1 MNATQNDR
9 LAVVDA
15 LRGFALLG
23 ILMVNI
29 GAFSST
35 FYGLEIPDPKFVA
48 PFDRA
53 VQFAISALFETKFY
67 LLFSFL
73 FGYSFTLQMS
83 SSERTGR
90 PFAPQI
96 LRRLATLWV
105 IGLIHAALLYHGDI
119 LTTYALLGLVLL
131 AARRTD
137 DRLLLSAAGLLVLVT
152 ALCWASLATLQGLKP
167 EPLNPA
173 AILAEAQ
180 AEAEIFRGSPAA
192 VVAQHLRELSSV
204 WGIVAFIQAPCALA
218 MFLLGLVAGRRK
230 ALARVDEHLPKLRL
244 LLAAGLAVGL
254 PGALFYAWTSVF
266 APGAT
271 LAGLAVGVLTA
282 PALTGA
288 YLAGAVLL
296 FTSQAGA
303 RLRDA
308 LAPAGRMALSNYL
321 SQSFVCAMIF
331 YGYGLGW
338 IGRTSPSQTTLIALA
353 LFAIQLFVSRW
364 WMDRFAYG
372 PLEWLLRAATTA
384 AWPPWRKAQQPA

>member
-131 AARRTD
+131 AARVRD
-137 DRLLLSAAGLLVLVT
+137 VLASAGGEAERDGHVEVRIWIAPDGVIT
-152 ALCWASLATLQGLKP
+152 QAAAPADGAAEVQASL
-167 EPLNPA
+167 
-173 AILAEAQ
+173 
-180 AEAEIFRGSPAA
+180 R
-192 VVAQHLRELSSV
+192 
-204 WGIVAFIQAPCALA
+204 AL
-218 MFLLGLVAGRRK
+218 LEGRR
-230 ALARVDEHLPKLRL
+230 
-244 LLAAGLAVGL
+244 LAAPPKRMTQPLRIGL
-254 PGALFYAWTSVF
+254 
-266 APGAT
+266 
-271 LAGLAVGVLTA
+271 
-282 PALTGA
+282 
-288 YLAGAVLL
+288 
-296 FTSQAGA
+296 QAGP
-303 RLRDA
+303 A
-308 LAPAGRMALSNYL
+308 LAPSEPPKA
-321 SQSFVCAMIF
+321 
-331 YGYGLGW
+331 
-338 IGRTSPSQTTLIALA
+338 
-353 LFAIQLFVSRW
+353 
-364 WMDRFAYG
+364 
-372 PLEWLLRAATTA
+372 AAT
-384 AWPPWRKAQQPA
+384 R